1 MKIIVDGMGG
11 DFAPHE
17 IVKGSLEA
25 VKEYGVKITLTGDSK
40 RLEQELNNLNA
51 PMDSF
56 EIIHT
61 SQVITMEDSPV
72 KAIKRKTDSSLV
84 KGMLMLRENSDSV
97 LVSAGST
104 GALLAGG
111 LLKVGRIRGID
122 RPALTSLLPFRG
134 KSTLLLDM
142 GVNTECKP
150 ENLAQF
156 ALMGTIYMESVVGR
170 KNPSVGLL
178 NIGTEET
185 KGSELYKTAY
195 RMMKEMKGINFIG
208 NVEARDVPEGVVD
221 ILVCDG
227 FTGNIVLKYT
237 EGLATSLF
245 TMLKDVM
252 MQNTLSK
259 LAALVLKPRLRQ
271 FSKKMDYTEIGGA
284 PLLGINGGIIK
295 AHGSSNAIAIKN
307 AIRQGILF
315 LENGVL
321 ERIRA
326 AVTSAEEDEL

>member
-97 LVSAGST
+97 LVPAGST

-111 LLKVGRIRGID
+111 LLKVGRIRG
-122 RPALTSLLPFRG
+122 LTVLHTSLLPFR
-134 KSTLLLDM
+134 K
-142 GVNTECKP
+142 
-150 ENLAQF
+150 
-156 ALMGTIYMESVVGR
+156 
-170 KNPSVGLL
+170 
-178 NIGTEET
+178 
-185 KGSELYKTAY
+185 
-195 RMMKEMKGINFIG
+195 
-208 NVEARDVPEGVVD
+208 
-221 ILVCDG
+221 
-227 FTGNIVLKYT
+227 
-237 EGLATSLF
+237 
-245 TMLKDVM
+245 
-252 MQNTLSK
+252 
-259 LAALVLKPRLRQ
+259 
-271 FSKKMDYTEIGGA
+271 
-284 PLLGINGGIIK
+284 K
-295 AHGSSNAIAIKN
+295 AHYCWIWEPIPNANPKIWLN
-307 AIRQGILF
+307 LP
-315 LENGVL
+315 
-321 ERIRA
+321 
-326 AVTSAEEDEL
+326 

>member
-1 MKIIVDGMGG
+1 M
-11 DFAPHE
+11 FWFQQA
-17 IVKGSLEA
+17 
-25 VKEYGVKITLTGDSK
+25 
-40 RLEQELNNLNA
+40 
-51 PMDSF
+51 
-56 EIIHT
+56 
-61 SQVITMEDSPV
+61 
-72 KAIKRKTDSSLV
+72 
-84 KGMLMLRENSDSV
+84 
-97 LVSAGST
+97 T

-111 LLKVGRIRGID
+111 LLKVGRIRG
-122 RPALTSLLPFRG
+122 LTVLHLLPCCPLG

-142 GVNTECKP
+142 GANTECKP

-195 RMMKEMKGINFIG
+195 RMMKEVKGINFIG

-315 LENGVL
+315 LENGVWNEL
-321 ERIRA
+321 ER
-326 AVTSAEEDEL
+326 L